1 MWRLR
6 ASWRAP
12 LPSIVVTGG
21 TRGIG
26 LGIAR
31 NLAMAGHQVIAV
43 ARGSGA
49 AFDAAV
55 DESRDTERGSLHFRA
70 ADLADIAELPLLA
83 KTLRKEFGT
92 VYGLVNNA
100 GIGSSGLL
108 ANMGDGQIE
117 QLVRLNIL
125 SPITLTKYIVR
136 SMMADGGGRIVNV
149 ASIVAFTGY
158 SGLAAY
164 AASKAALVG
173 FTRSLA
179 REVGPLGIT
188 VNAVAPGFI
197 ETDMTHGLTKT
208 QCEQIVRRSALR
220 RLAEVGDVARAVS
233 FLLSDDAR
241 NITGTVMT
249 IDAGG
254 TA

>member
-1 MWRLR
+1 MLPLP
-6 ASWRAP
+6 ASWCVP
-12 LPSIVVTGG
+12 LSSIVVTGG

-31 NLAMAGHQVIAV
+31 NLASAGHQVIAI
-43 ARGSGA
+43 ARHSGEP
-49 AFDAAV
+49 FDAAG
-55 DESRDTERGSLHFRA
+55 ENAREAGQGSLHFRA
-70 ADLADIAELPLLA
+70 ADLADIAALPALA
-83 KTLRKEFGT
+83 KALRKEFGSLH
-92 VYGLVNNA
+92 GLVNNA

-108 ANMGDGQIE
+108 ANMRDAQIE
-117 QLVRLNIL
+117 QLVRLNVL
-125 SPITLTKYIVR
+125 SPIALTKYVVR
-136 SMMADGGGRIVNV
+136 SMMADGGGRIVNI

-164 AASKAALVG
+164 SASKAAILG

-197 ETDMTHGLTKT
+197 ETEMTHGLTKL
-208 QCEQIVRRSALR
+208 QSEQIMRRSALR
-220 RLAEVGDVARAVS
+220 RFAEVDDIACAVA
-233 FLLSDDAR
+233 FLLGEGAR
-241 NITGTVMT
+241 NITGTVIT
-249 IDAGG
+249 VDAGG